1 METNYVAVLVAAI
14 AGWLLGAAWYG
25 ILGKQWMNALGW
37 DEEKIK
43 GHRNNMPVT
52 PMIMS
57 LIALLIMAYMLA
69 GIMAHVG
76 PATIGIGV
84 ISGAL
89 VWLGFTITTIAVN
102 NAFQMRNPMLTIID
116 GGHWLAVLVLQGA
129 VLGFLG

>member
-1 METNYVAVLVAAI
+1 METNYVAVLVAAV

-25 ILGKQWMNALGW
+25 VLGKQWMNALGW
-37 DEEKIK
+37 DEEQISGQRK
-43 GHRNNMPVT
+43 MPLAA
-52 PMIMS
+52 MIIS
-57 LIALLIMAYMLA
+57 FVALLVMAYLLA

-76 PATIGIGV
+76 PATIRIGV
-84 ISGAL
+84 LSGAL

-129 VLGFLG
+129 VIGALG

>member
-25 ILGKQWMNALGW
+25 VLGKQWMNALGW

-43 GHRNNMPVT
+43 GPRKMPLAV
-52 PMIMS
+52 MIIS

-89 VWLGFTITTIAVN
+89 VWLGFTITTISVN

-116 GGHWLAVLVLQGA
+116 GGHWLAVLVVQGA
-129 VLGFLG
+129 VIGFLG

>member
-25 ILGKQWMNALGW
+25 VLGKQWMNALGW

-43 GHRNNMPVT
+43 GPREMPLAA
-52 PMIMS
+52 MIIS

-129 VLGFLG
+129 VIGFLG

>member
-25 ILGKQWMNALGW
+25 VLGKQWMNALGW

-43 GHRNNMPVT
+43 GPREMPLAV
-52 PMIMS
+52 MIIS

-89 VWLGFTITTIAVN
+89 VWLGFTITTISVN

-116 GGHWLAVLVLQGA
+116 GGHWLAVLVVQGA
-129 VLGFLG
+129 VIGLLG

>member
-1 METNYVAVLVAAI
+1 METNYVAVLAAAV

-25 ILGKQWMNALGW
+25 VLGKQWMNALGW
-37 DEEKIK
+37 DEEQIRGQRK
-43 GHRNNMPVT
+43 MPLAA
-52 PMIMS
+52 MIVS
-57 LIALLIMAYMLA
+57 FVALLVMAYLLA

-76 PATIGIGV
+76 PATIRIGV
-84 ISGAL
+84 LSGAL

-129 VLGFLG
+129 VIGALS

>member
-1 METNYVAVLVAAI
+1 METNYVAVLVAAV

-25 ILGKQWMNALGW
+25 VLGKQWMNALGW
-37 DEEKIK
+37 DEEQIRGQRK
-43 GHRNNMPVT
+43 MPLAA
-52 PMIMS
+52 MIIS
-57 LIALLIMAYMLA
+57 FVALLVMAYLLA

-76 PATIGIGV
+76 PATIRIGV
-84 ISGAL
+84 LSGAL

-129 VLGFLG
+129 VIGALG